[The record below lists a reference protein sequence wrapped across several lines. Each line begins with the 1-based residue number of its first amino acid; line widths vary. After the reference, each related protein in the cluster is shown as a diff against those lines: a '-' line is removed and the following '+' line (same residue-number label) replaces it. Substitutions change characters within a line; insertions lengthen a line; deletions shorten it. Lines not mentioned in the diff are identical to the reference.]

1 MKTGCSKLLEVQNP
15 SIIPASVDLQGQV
28 ASTVWSLA
36 PDSNPARQV
45 QQVQAGLSRCCS
57 SGMQAPVVIKVKAIR
72 QALYHAITCT
82 VHQLCRQK
90 CRARASAVLNETSSE
105 VPKYSDVLKYS
116 PLPES
121 GSVSVRHLQ
130 HPLSQHIDQ
139 LLSCKTGVNH

>member
-1 MKTGCSKLLEVQNP
+1 MHIRSENWLLKAPGSPESINHP
-15 SIIPASVDLQGQV
+15 SLSGPSRPSCLHC
-28 ASTVWSLA
+28 VWSLA

-90 CRARASAVLNETSSE
+90 CRARASAALNEASSE

-121 GSVSVRHLQ
+121 GSVSATSSI
-130 HPLSQHIDQ
+130 PSLSI
-139 LLSCKTGVNH
+139 